1 MALSKGPDLII
12 TDVMMP
18 EMDGKEL
25 CNLLKTNFKTSHIPI
40 IMLTALV
47 DIDDKIK
54 GLETGADAYVEKPF
68 NVEILKATITN
79 LIKSREN
86 VTNVLKDNDVKKQL
100 TPDEYFLSDVIDV
113 IKSNIKE
120 RDFSI
125 DNLCEIMGLSRSNL
139 YRKLKG
145 LIQMSP
151 SDLIIKIKLAHAEE
165 LMKSKSIHRIS
176 DIAYESGFQDPKYF
190 STIFKKYYGKTP
202 KEFIDEQ

>member
-1 MALSKGPDLII
+1 
-12 TDVMMP
+12 
-18 EMDGKEL
+18 
-25 CNLLKTNFKTSHIPI
+25 
-40 IMLTALV
+40 MLTALV

-176 DIAYESGFQDPKYF
+176 DIAYESGFEDPKYF
-190 STIFKKYYGKTP
+190 STIFKKHYGKTP